1 MDITT
6 SNLCPTYLVK
16 IATVDTY
23 GGRYTQCDTVYIA
36 FSDHLV
42 VKPRK
47 NSLNLASTFGF
58 IIDSD
63 PCDGG

>member
-1 MDITT
+1 MPNIF
-6 SNLCPTYLVK
+6 SK

-63 PCDGG
+63 LCNGG